1 MLSRLWWLTGL
12 SLYRGQFRIVL
23 QAIRRKMSAWLYSLS
38 RMINGDVATR
48 ERCRVAAVGR
58 TLKALRLDAGLTQA
72 ELAARLGTT
81 QSAVARMEAGGKR
94 TTLAAAERV
103 AAALGCEMEVAFDR
117 VQVA

>member
-1 MLSRLWWLTGL
+1 
-12 SLYRGQFRIVL
+12 
-23 QAIRRKMSAWLYSLS
+23 MSVRLYSLS
-38 RMINGDVATR
+38 RMINRELATR
-48 ERCRVAAVGR
+48 EGCGVAAVGS

-94 TTLAAAERV
+94 TTLASAERV
-103 AAALGCEMEVAFDR
+103 AAALGCEMAVAFDR